1 MPLFYIHS
9 KVYHNLFNS
18 ILDKIEKIKKKFVDK
33 INEKYFIDILGDY
46 LFHKSELYE
55 YKQIIKILNYGDII
69 FKERNFDNFVF
80 KPFNMVID
88 ENKNYNNFDYM
99 KNALI
104 NENNYFE
111 EKVNYLRD
119 LLDKIT
125 DICETSCFLDKQML
139 NQLDKYLDIYYE
151 EIVANLEKFYIS
163 SDLYNHEGN
172 YIYNNN
178 YNNYFNDFNI

>member
-1 MPLFYIHS
+1 MPLFYMHS
-9 KVYHNLFNS
+9 KSYHNLFYS
-18 ILDKIEKIKKKFVDK
+18 ILDKIENIKKKFVNI
-33 INEKYFIDILGDY
+33 INEKNFISILGDY

-125 DICETSCFLDKQML
+125 DICETSCFLDKQIL

-151 EIVANLEKFYIS
+151 EIVANLESFYHS
-163 SDLYNHEGN
+163 SDLYNHEVIFD
-172 YIYNNN
+172 YKYNNN
-178 YNNYFNDFNI
+178 YFNNFNI